1 LQQLTYRLNHAFL
14 VISKIN
20 KMRTKNSGMTEEG
33 EEGTIVTEQ
42 MDKPLEESEV
52 GPTSIDVIDER
63 ISIGPTSI
71 DVIDEQPSTGEI
83 PPEEHEV
90 QEQNKQIVRAQEE
103 SKIIKNIQK
112 RRITSYLSNISK
124 QVEKQGNQINKVTM
138 MIQSIQ
144 KQKQTNSTKGAGVT
158 QPLSQSVKQI
168 QSQINQLQKQVAR
181 IQNDIQKIRTT
192 SGPSPTTRAKSKK
205 LASSRANIKSRS
217 KKSKSLK
224 STKVRRNR
232 KSR

>member
-1 LQQLTYRLNHAFL
+1 
-14 VISKIN
+14 
-20 KMRTKNSGMTEEG
+20 MRTKNSGMTEEG

-52 GPTSIDVIDER
+52 GPTSIDVTDER

-71 DVIDEQPSTGEI
+71 DVTDEQPSAVET
-83 PPEEHEV
+83 PPEEHEEV
-90 QEQNKQIVRAQEE
+90 KEQNKQIERAQEE

-144 KQKQTNSTKGAGVT
+144 KQSRLTR
-158 QPLSQSVKQI
+158 
-168 QSQINQLQKQVAR
+168 QKVQE
-181 IQNDIQKIRTT
+181 
-192 SGPSPTTRAKSKK
+192 
-205 LASSRANIKSRS
+205 
-217 KKSKSLK
+217 
-224 STKVRRNR
+224 
-232 KSR
+232 

>member
-1 LQQLTYRLNHAFL
+1 
-14 VISKIN
+14 
-20 KMRTKNSGMTEEG
+20 MRTKNSGMTEEG

-52 GPTSIDVIDER
+52 GPTSIDVTDER

-71 DVIDEQPSTGEI
+71 DVTDEQPSAVET
-83 PPEEHEV
+83 PPEEHEEV
-90 QEQNKQIVRAQEE
+90 QEQNKQIERAQEE

-144 KQKQTNSTKGAGVT
+144 KLKQTNSTKGAGVT
-158 QPLSQSVKQI
+158 QPLSQSIKQI
-168 QSQINQLQKQVAR
+168 QSQINELQKQMAR

-192 SGPSPTTRAKSKK
+192 SGPSTTAIARSKK
-205 LASSRANIKSRS
+205 LLPPVLTLNLDLRRASHLRVPKLEEIERVGDKIK
-217 KKSKSLK
+217 KEQN
-224 STKVRRNR
+224 TKD
-232 KSR
+232 